1 MTTIAWICALPLE
14 MATAKVI
21 KIHDPLPKTSADTN
35 AYTLGK
41 LCGHHVVIACLPS
54 GIYGTISAA
63 DVLSHLVRTFQTIK
77 FGLMVGIGG
86 GVPNNSNDIR
96 LGDVTIQGGQFEQTG
111 MLNHSPEILL
121 THIAK
126 LQTDQIKLCAPSQQ
140 TNYLFHSSYHHASKE
155 SSCVKCDKEQLVSRK
170 PRNTRIPHI
179 HYGLIASGD
188 QQLGTICFEME
199 AAELMNKLLTLMIL
213 LLLS

>member
-1 MTTIAWICALPLE
+1 MLD
-14 MATAKVI
+14 

-96 LGDVTIQGGQFEQTG
+96 LGDVV
-111 MLNHSPEILL
+111 
-121 THIAK
+121 
-126 LQTDQIKLCAPSQQ
+126 
-140 TNYLFHSSYHHASKE
+140 ASKPTGNYNG
-155 SSCVKCDKEQLVSRK
+155 VIQ
-170 PRNTRIPHI
+170 
-179 HYGLIASGD
+179 YGYARQFKAGSLNRLA
-188 QQLGTICFEME
+188 C
-199 AAELMNKLLTLMIL
+199 
-213 LLLS
+213 